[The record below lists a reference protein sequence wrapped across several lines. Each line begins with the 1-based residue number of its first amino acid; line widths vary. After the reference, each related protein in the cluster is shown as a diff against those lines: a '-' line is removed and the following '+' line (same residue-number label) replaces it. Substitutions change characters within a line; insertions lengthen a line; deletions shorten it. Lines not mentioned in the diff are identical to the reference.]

1 MKTYL
6 LLSIAITLIVVL
18 SFQFGRMIERYRVN
32 KALQPTLE
40 RMRRI
45 AKKMSDKNVVIQG
58 NPKDKSLLFK
68 EYERS
73 NHKSQ
78 SSQDTRE

>member
-6 LLSIAITLIVVL
+6 LLSISITLIVVL

-45 AKKMSDKNVVIQG
+45 RKKIKENEVIQG

>member
-6 LLSIAITLIVVL
+6 LLSISVTLIVVL
-18 SFQFGRMIERYRVN
+18 SYQFGRMIERYRVN

-45 AKKMSDKNVVIQG
+45 AKKIKEHEGSTHTQ
-58 NPKDKSLLFK
+58 KST
-68 EYERS
+68 R
-73 NHKSQ
+73 
-78 SSQDTRE
+78 DTGE

>member
-45 AKKMSDKNVVIQG
+45 AKKI
-58 NPKDKSLLFK
+58 K
-68 EYERS
+68 EHEGS
-73 NHKSQ
+73 IDKSQ

>member
-6 LLSIAITLIVVL
+6 LLSISVTLIVVL
-18 SFQFGRMIERYRVN
+18 SFQFGRMIERHRVN

-45 AKKMSDKNVVIQG
+45 AKKI
-58 NPKDKSLLFK
+58 K
-68 EYERS
+68 ENERS
-73 NHKSQ
+73 TYKSQ